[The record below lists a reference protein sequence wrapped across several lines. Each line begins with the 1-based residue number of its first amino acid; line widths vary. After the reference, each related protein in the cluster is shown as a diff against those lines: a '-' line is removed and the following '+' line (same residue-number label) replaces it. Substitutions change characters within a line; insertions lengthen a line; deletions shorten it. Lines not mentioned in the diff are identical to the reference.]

1 MTNHTIDDWRKL
13 AGTRQGV
20 INKLDKKVKRLEAE
34 NATLKASLT
43 ATAARLA
50 MYDHREAA

>member
-13 AGTRQGV
+13 AGIRQGIV
-20 INKLDKKVKRLEAE
+20 NRLEKKVTRLEAE

-43 ATAARLA
+43 ATATRLA